1 MSDLN
6 ECFSV
11 GNNLRSNGVY
21 WVANSSSK
29 TSRSATFSSNFKS
42 LGVLLFLEVR
52 CLSRAVS
59 QSWFFHLSVIWRNDE
74 CIYSLSLEISCSQL
88 KHFGV
93 LTSLFKS
100 QNVSVSQK
108 KTLVSGSLRCC
119 CSLAS
124 LYHSPLHDITKIFEV
139 PVSHANW
146 LTPAF
151 SDSSV
156 F

>member
-11 GNNLRSNGVY
+11 SNDLRSNGVY

-42 LGVLLFLEVR
+42 LEVLLFFEVR

-59 QSWFFHLSVIWRNDE
+59 QSRFFHLTVFCINDE
-74 CIYSLSLEISCSQL
+74 CIYSSSLEISRSQL

-100 QNVSVSQK
+100 QNVSVLQR
-108 KTLVSGSLRCC
+108 KTLVSGSLFCRL
-119 CSLAS
+119 SLAS
-124 LYHSPLHDITKIFEV
+124 LYHSPLI
-139 PVSHANW
+139 
-146 LTPAF
+146 
-151 SDSSV
+151 
-156 F
+156 